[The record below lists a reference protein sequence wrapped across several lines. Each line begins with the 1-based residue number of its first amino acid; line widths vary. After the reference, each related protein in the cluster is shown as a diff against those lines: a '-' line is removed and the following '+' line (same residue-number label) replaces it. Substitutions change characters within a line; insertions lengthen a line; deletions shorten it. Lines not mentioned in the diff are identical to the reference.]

1 MAAYR
6 IEIDCRKTRM
16 TMAAMM
22 QTIQKLQAENPDR
35 EYYMDGDC
43 FSIVSKERP
52 KQTRQEWK
60 EVE

>member
-16 TMAAMM
+16 TTSAMM

-43 FSIVSKERP
+43 FSIVSKE
-52 KQTRQEWK
+52 KTDSTAGQG
-60 EVE
+60 VSM